1 MLQVANS
8 ATDEEVV
15 HTPRKYILAII
26 LNVSRFNFMLYI
38 VYIISFD
45 TVRYGEDSSSIKS
58 TLTMARR
65 ASRRYLLSQNHRFG
79 QQNNK

>member
-15 HTPRKYILAII
+15 DTLRKCILEII

-38 VYIISFD
+38 KDLMIYTI
-45 TVRYGEDSSSIKS
+45 IKS
-58 TLTMARR
+58 FMD
-65 ASRRYLLSQNHRFG
+65 
-79 QQNNK
+79 K